1 MENATSVNETFVEE
15 VYNMTL
21 SYFEHNVI
29 VMKYFPFL
37 ASILTIAFTAWKMG
51 KSTLK
56 VTKTVTGSGYKVVR
70 VVVITVFNCVMRLFG
85 SKTEVVSDDRL
96 DALASKIVAQI
107 AEQVKVIEQL
117 TKRELE
123 QVKLLADIYEMLK
136 MKKDE
141 VDMSFETNKKEYEK
155 WMKDPY
161 QPTRAVSLD

>member
-1 MENATSVNETFVEE
+1 MENATTINETLVEE

-51 KSTLK
+51 RSTFK
-56 VTKTVTGSGYKVVR
+56 VTKTVAGSGFKVVR
-70 VVVITVFNCVMRLFG
+70 VVTVTVFNCIMRLFG

-96 DALASKIVAQI
+96 DAIASKILTQI
-107 AEQVKVIEQL
+107 DNQVKVIEQL

-136 MKKDE
+136 FKKDE
-141 VDMSFETNKKEYEK
+141 IDMSFETNKKEYEK

>member
-1 MENATSVNETFVEE
+1 MENATTINETLIEE
-15 VYNMTL
+15 VYNMTI

-29 VMKYFPFL
+29 IMKYFPFL

-51 KSTLK
+51 TSTLK
-56 VTKTVTGSGYKVVR
+56 ITKTVAGSGFKVVR
-70 VVVITVFNCVMRLFG
+70 VVVITIFNCIMRLFG

-96 DALASKIVAQI
+96 DALASKILAQI
-107 AEQVKVIEQL
+107 DNQVKVIEQL

-136 MKKDE
+136 FKKDE
-141 VDMSFETNKKEYEK
+141 IDMSFETNKKEYEK
-155 WMKDPY
+155 WVKDPY